1 MTTTYLAVYA
11 LEQLAQAQAVV
22 DRHLA
27 VGVDGRC
34 LTCGQLEPCETRSR
48 ASAVF
53 ARYGRMPHRRPGLAS
68 RGVR

>member
-1 MTTTYLAVYA
+1 MTTTYLAGHA
-11 LEQLAQAQAVV
+11 LEQLARAQAVV

-27 VGVDGRC
+27 AGVDGRC
-34 LTCGQLEPCETRSR
+34 LTCGQLEPCDARNR

-53 ARYGRMPHRRPGLAS
+53 ARYNQMPHRRPGLAS